1 MREGEVPGPRRPGG
15 HLIRKQMLQKGGGG
29 TWSGAIVFCSEE
41 KANAQYVETAT
52 KDERQKKDVAQE
64 YIPRALVLI

>member
-1 MREGEVPGPRRPGG
+1 MLQRGEGEMR
-15 HLIRKQMLQKGGGG
+15 
-29 TWSGAIVFCSEE
+29 SGEIVSCSEK

-64 YIPRALVLI
+64 YVPRALVLI